1 MPENPQRAGAVLIDG
16 KGIADETIAKLG
28 RAVATLEVPPLL
40 VVVMV
45 GKQAPS
51 LSYIKRKEAA
61 AAECG
66 IRTRL
71 LQMDE
76 DTEQAAL
83 LQAIVSL
90 NDDEDV
96 DGIIVQ
102 LPLPPHLDA
111 NAATKKVSP
120 LKDVDGFLP
129 ANVGSIALHG
139 FEPAFVPCTPKG
151 CLDLIKSVGIPLRG
165 KEAVMVGASN
175 IVGTQH
181 L

>member
-83 LQAIVSL
+83 LQAIASL

-102 LPLPPHLDA
+102 LPLPPASFVGRFVARQQEVVPDQETLSAPQPSGEDKPRA
-111 NAATKKVSP
+111 LRDEITK
-120 LKDVDGFLP
+120 
-129 ANVGSIALHG
+129 
-139 FEPAFVPCTPKG
+139 
-151 CLDLIKSVGIPLRG
+151 RR
-165 KEAVMVGASN
+165 
-175 IVGTQH
+175 
-181 L
+181 